1 MTKVVC
7 IVQARVGSTRLPGKV
22 LLPLNGHTVIEEV
35 LARCH
40 RIKGVDEVVLA
51 IPANVANDDLE
62 HVGLTYGQVF
72 RSRRWCNENDVLGRY
87 ANCAEKHDAD
97 VVMRITGDCPLL
109 CPELCGDVLQ
119 LFFEAEAEYASNVDP
134 PTFPKGFDCEVF
146 NVDLLYQCN
155 RIANSPNA
163 REHVTPLMREA
174 THVRRVNLASPWKME
189 GRCVLDTWE
198 DYLVICAA
206 FGCEPG
212 KRIRATGSAQ
222 VAV

>member
-7 IVQARVGSTRLPGKV
+7 IVQARTGSTRLPGKV

-35 LARCH
+35 LERCKT
-40 RIKGVDEVVLA
+40 IKGVDQVVLA
-51 IPANVANDDLE
+51 IPDTLRNDKLAIIG
-62 HVGLTYGQVF
+62 HRHCPVF
-72 RSRRWCNENDVLGRY
+72 RLSLENDVLRRY
-87 ANCAEKHDAD
+87 AACANAYNAD

-119 LFFEAEAEYASNVDP
+119 LFFEAEAEYACNNDP
-134 PTFPKGFDCEVF
+134 PTFPKGFDCEAF
-146 NVDLLYQCN
+146 TNDLLQQCD
-155 RIANSPNA
+155 RIANGPNA

-174 THVRRVNLASPWKME
+174 THVRRVNLASPWPME

-206 FGCEPG
+206 LGCEPG
-212 KRIRATGSAQ
+212 KRVRATGSAQ